1 MQQKPALYGLTNSN
15 RDFSSAYAWG
25 KNQFNSAFPAAL
37 ACYMRD
43 QKIPAVFIKHG
54 NASNTALSTIS
65 FDDFWQ
71 TTLPNRDL
79 LFSFEYRFTPYA
91 EMTIDDISPI
101 DLVISDNHSKK
112 HLTPVEVK
120 LTTIPD
126 NTTIND
132 SEENY
137 GSELVIRSPTM
148 QYAAMGMGQSCAALM
163 NDIKDLFIP
172 ACAKIRDW
180 DNVVEVAKHRDKI
193 INTLNVF
200 LSTYAQYE
208 RPLLMQPIWKTKGK
222 NSVLAENCLDV
233 FVWSD
238 FALCRLLLE
247 SGNGDDE
254 KISRPQRSALRLA
267 RFLYELSTKGKVYQ
281 KPIYDGMTYDNLND
295 KEFAV
300 SGKKTN
306 LHMRC
311 DRLTNPIIKK
321 DQIKEI
327 ILGGGQKFLRPME
340 ATIAFDEYVWNTCS
354 SDHFRSAS

>member
-1 MQQKPALYGLTNSN
+1 MKQKPALYGLENSN

-43 QKIPAVFIKHG
+43 HQIPAVFIKHG
-54 NASNTALSTIS
+54 NDSNTCLSPIS
-65 FDDFWQ
+65 FDDFWR
-71 TTLPNRDL
+71 TTLPNNDL
-79 LFSFEYRFTPYA
+79 FFSFEYRFDPYT
-91 EMTIDDISPI
+91 EMALDDIPPI
-101 DLVISDNHSKK
+101 DLVVSDNNTKNY
-112 HLTPVEVK
+112 LTPVEVK
-120 LTTIPD
+120 LTTLPD

-132 SEENY
+132 AEENY

-148 QYAAMGMGQSCAALM
+148 RYAAMGMGQSCAPHMKDL
-163 NDIKDLFIP
+163 KDLFSP
-172 ACAKIRDW
+172 VCAKIRNW
-180 DNVVEVAKHRDKI
+180 DNVVEVAKHRDNI
-193 INTLNVF
+193 INTLNTF
-200 LSTYAQYE
+200 LNTYAKFE

-222 NSVLAENCLDV
+222 NPVLDENCLDI

-267 RFLYELSTKGKVYQ
+267 RFLYELSTRGKVYQ

-311 DRLTNPIIKK
+311 DRLTKPIIKK

-327 ILGGGQKFLRPME
+327 ILGGGQKFLSPERRFDAIIYYSSE
-340 ATIAFDEYVWNTCS
+340 LFDE
-354 SDHFRSAS
+354 